1 MTAKLTYTT
10 RKKSDV
16 IPASEDIKG
25 KFRDEFRKR
34 NELYPYHLRIFGK
47 DKTVV
52 RHFDNEKEARYIFDQ
67 TKESTAILIKFNNV
81 TGPKFIGYR
90 YVR

>member
-1 MTAKLTYTT
+1 MAQFVTST
-10 RKKSDV
+10 RKKQDI

-34 NELYPYHLRIFGK
+34 NEKYPYHLRIFGK

-52 RHFDNEKEARYIFDQ
+52 RHFDNETEARYIFDQ
-67 TKESTAILIKFNNV
+67 TLDSTAILIKFNNV
-81 TGPKFIGYR
+81 TGPRFLGYR